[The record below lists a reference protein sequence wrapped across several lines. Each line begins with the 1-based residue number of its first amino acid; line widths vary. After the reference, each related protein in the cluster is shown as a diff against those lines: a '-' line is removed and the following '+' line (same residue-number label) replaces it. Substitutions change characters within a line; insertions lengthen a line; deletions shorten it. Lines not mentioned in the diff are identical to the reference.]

1 MWIDTHAHLAQ
12 LCESEYLKVL
22 QSAKNAGVGGVINIA
37 TDIEEGKTVIEQAKL
52 HSPVKTFAV
61 VGIAVPESA
70 IFCENFDWAT
80 EIENLAK
87 NENVVAIGETGIDCA
102 GKDDYPSL
110 EKQIV
115 VFEKQIE
122 IAKKLNKPLVVH
134 SRMAEEKVLE
144 RCVSAGLEKVLFH
157 CFTGNAENVK
167 KITNAGFYISF
178 SGIATFKKN
187 GLNDAIKAVPQ
198 ERILIETDAPW
209 LAPEPFRGKPNEP
222 SFVRF
227 VGEKIAEIR
236 GIETDKL
243 AEITKNNAE
252 KFFEVKF

>member
-12 LCESEYLKVL
+12 LCENEYLKVL
-22 QSAKNAGVGGVINIA
+22 ETAKNAGVGGVINIA
-37 TDIEEGKTVIEQAKL
+37 TDIEESKIVIEQAKL

-70 IFCENFDWAT
+70 IFCENFDWAD

-87 NENVVAIGETGIDCA
+87 NELVVAIGETGIDYA
-102 GKDDYPSL
+102 GKNDYPCV

-134 SRMAEEKVLE
+134 SRMADEKVLDIML
-144 RCVSAGLEKVLFH
+144 SSGLKKVLFH
-157 CFTGNAENVK
+157 CFTGTAESAK
-167 KITNAGFYISF
+167 KITGAGFYISF
-178 SGIATFKKN
+178 SGIATFKKS
-187 GLNDAIKAVPQ
+187 GLDEAVKSVPQ
-198 ERILIETDAPW
+198 AQILIETDAPW

-227 VGEKIAEIR
+227 VGEKIAQIR
-236 GIETDKL
+236 GIESEKL

-252 KFFEVKF
+252 NFFEVKF